1 MRDLIEKAQK
11 YKYTSFTYIDKEEID
26 IISSNRILEEQD
38 HIFMIKEEKVQF
50 HIYWAA
56 QTKEAFIKGIL
67 KSLKIIDQSNANKK
81 RIYIGFIHED
91 FLFDLEELGFS
102 IDSQFFDFWIKDI
115 NALDVQQPSFV
126 NVRLMNKEE
135 YKEVGAVTRSCR
147 DLSRGFNGEEDAFV
161 KEWINDENSC
171 IIIAEKDSTIIGACF
186 MNIYG
191 TESRK
196 GSVVWLREIA
206 VHPEHQ
212 GNGIGYSLI
221 YNGLK
226 WGKKQGAVR
235 SFLHVDLMNTNAIK
249 LYEKFGYE
257 KEDGFGEINMIR
269 V

>member
-11 YKYTSFTYIDKEEID
+11 YKYTSFTYIDEEEID

-38 HIFMIKEEKVQF
+38 HIFIIKEEKVQF

-56 QTKEAFIKGIL
+56 QNKEAFIKGIL

-81 RIYIGFIHED
+81 RIYLGFIHED
-91 FLFDLEELGFS
+91 FLFDLEKLGFS
-102 IDSQFFDFWIKDI
+102 IDSQFFDFWIKDTGT
-115 NALDVQQPSFV
+115 LDVQQPSFV

-147 DLSRGFNGEEDAFV
+147 GLSRGFNGEEDAFV

-171 IIIAEKDSTIIGACF
+171 IIVAEENNTVVGACF

-191 TESRK
+191 FDSEK
-196 GSVVWLREIA
+196 GTVAWLREIA
-206 VHPEHQ
+206 VHPDHQ
-212 GNGIGYSLI
+212 GKGIGYSLI
-221 YNGLK
+221 HYGLN

-235 SFLHVDLMNTNAIK
+235 SFLAVDSNNNAIK
-249 LYEKFGYE
+249 LYEKFGYR
-257 KEDGFGEINMIR
+257 KADGFGEINMVR
-269 V
+269 L